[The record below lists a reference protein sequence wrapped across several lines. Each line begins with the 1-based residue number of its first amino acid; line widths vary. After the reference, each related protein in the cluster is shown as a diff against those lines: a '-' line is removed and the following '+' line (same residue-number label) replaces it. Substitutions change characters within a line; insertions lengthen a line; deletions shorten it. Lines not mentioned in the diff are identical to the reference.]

1 MSLQGA
7 IEEKIRAAFAPIHLE
22 VVNESHK
29 HNVPR
34 DSETH
39 FKVLVVSE
47 LFEGKKIME
56 QHRMVNNVLEEEF
69 TNGLHALALS
79 TKTPAKWNASSGVL
93 HESPPCLGG
102 SKA

>member
-1 MSLQGA
+1 MCLFMQMSLQGA

-56 QHRMVNNVLEEEF
+56 QHRMVNNVLEVCLF
-69 TNGLHALALS
+69 HRDFPFQLV
-79 TKTPAKWNASSGVL
+79 TPPNQLVVRACPAG
-93 HESPPCLGG
+93 
-102 SKA
+102 